1 MLVAWSLI
9 PVRRRWR
16 GCAIAAG
23 MSVVVASGCS
33 SAPQAGAVTQ
43 SVSCSTQVAAG
54 KVLSAVRPVT
64 ATVPDSPTAMVGTPD
79 GRWAFASLA
88 NGDVSG
94 AIAVLGLAGGA
105 LRLIRTVPLPS
116 TLRGAYGMTLT
127 HDGRLLLVAG
137 YSATA
142 VLSVSAFED
151 GRGDPVDGLL
161 TDAGNGQFG
170 VTVSADDR
178 YVFVTDELSYGLSV
192 FDLTQALRSGFTAPG
207 VAVGVVPLGD
217 VAGAAALS
225 PDGKLLYVTTG
236 SNGTRG
242 QLWVLSTARTES
254 GAAIGSVLA
263 HVSAGCQPVR
273 VAVSPDGSTAWVTA
287 RTSNA
292 LLAFSTADLLHDPSH
307 ALRAVIQVG
316 SEPVGVLLADN
327 GRIALVSNSNRG
339 VIAGSAGADTPQT
352 ISVISTA
359 DALAHRT
366 ASLGAVQAGLFPR
379 DLSYDPATGQVL
391 LANFNSGTVEE
402 FPVPEG

>member
-1 MLVAWSLI
+1 
-9 PVRRRWR
+9 
-16 GCAIAAG
+16 
-23 MSVVVASGCS
+23 
-33 SAPQAGAVTQ
+33 
-43 SVSCSTQVAAG
+43 
-54 KVLSAVRPVT
+54 
-64 ATVPDSPTAMVGTPD
+64 VGTPD
-79 GRWAFASLA
+79 GRWAFASLT

-94 AIAVLGLAGGA
+94 AVAVLALAGGT
-105 LRLIRTVPLPS
+105 LRLIRTVPLPVS
-116 TLRGAYGMTLT
+116 LTGAYGMTLT

-142 VLSVSAFED
+142 VLSVSALED
-151 GRGDPVDGLL
+151 SRGDPVAGLL

-178 YVFVTDELSYGLSV
+178 YVFVTDELTNGLSV
-192 FDLTQALRSGFTAPG
+192 FNLALALALRRGFTAHG
-207 VAVGVVPLGD
+207 VAVGTVPLGD
-217 VAGAAALS
+217 VSGAAALS

-236 SNGTRG
+236 SHGTGG
-242 QLWVLSTARTES
+242 QLWVLDVARAEG
-254 GAAIGSVLA
+254 GAGLGSELA
-263 HVSAGCQPVR
+263 HVYAGCQPVR

-292 LLAFSTADLLHDPSH
+292 LLAFSTADLLHDPTR
-307 ALRAVIQVG
+307 ALRAVVQVG

-339 VIAGSAGADTPQT
+339 IVAGSTGANAPQT

-366 ASLGAVQAGLFPR
+366 ASIGAVQAGLFPR

-391 LANFNSGTVEE
+391 LANYNSGTVEKLP
-402 FPVPEG
+402 FPRPRTLT